1 MSNDE
6 LVLILSVG
14 LLSLAALGIGL
25 VAAWLSSHR
34 RTEPGATP
42 GAGRL
47 GLPRQP
53 DEPAPE
59 GDGDLVA
66 PRRAIRDRIVR
77 VVALSYLVAVAV
89 VAAVSGG
96 WGTDEATI
104 YLLVALGTLA
114 VVTLGDL
121 VADRVPAL
129 VRGWAEGTIAIVLV
143 TAITGLTGGILSP
156 FAAGYF
162 LIVGAAALSRDPL
175 APLAMAL
182 VSALAAAAVDLAVWP
197 RTGELWPAVVAA
209 VAFLGVTLLLVAT
222 IVAVAVREHL
232 RAQDATLRLARFDPL
247 TGLYNRTHFF
257 TELEREIRLAQRAGR
272 TFALLM
278 IDVDGLKPVNDQFG
292 HHYGDRL
299 LTGVTGVIRN
309 TVRATDT
316 PARYGGD
323 EFLVLLPE
331 TDAAGAYVV
340 AEKLRHDI
348 AGFTIQVSDRT
359 VRTSVSLGLVTY
371 PEDGTTADDLMTAA
385 DAALYEAKRSGRDR
399 IVGYTTRMER
409 VTTRMGGAE
418 RRIAT
423 PLNVEAPAAGSG
435 DGPTTDGHGTPPA
448 GPGVGGPASSGGG
461 GSAGA
466 PIGGPSSVVS
476 AGQAPWVTGTNAD
489 WETRGRARVAVP
501 MELGGRVAGPQP
513 GTPRVDPG
521 PAPGGTRRT

>member
-1 MSNDE
+1 VSNDE

-14 LLSLAALGIGL
+14 LLSLAALGVGL

-34 RTEPGATP
+34 QAEARTP
-42 GAGRL
+42 GAARMS
-47 GLPRQP
+47 LPRPP
-53 DEPAPE
+53 DDPSPE

-66 PRRAIRDRIVR
+66 PRRVIRDRVVR
-77 VVALSYLVAVAV
+77 VVALSYLVAVAMV
-89 VAAVSGG
+89 VAVSGG
-96 WGTDEATI
+96 WGADVATI

-114 VVTLGDL
+114 VVLLGDL
-121 VADRVPAL
+121 VVDRVPSI
-129 VRGWAEGTIAIVLV
+129 VRGWAEATVAIVLV

-162 LIVGAAALSRDPL
+162 LIVGAAGLSREVA
-175 APLAMAL
+175 APLVVAL
-182 VSALAAAAVDLAVWP
+182 VSAFAVAAVDLAVWP
-197 RTGELWPAVVAA
+197 HAGGLSTSVVAA
-209 VAFLGVTLLLVAT
+209 VAFLGTSLLLVAT
-222 IVAVAVREHL
+222 IVALTVREHL

-278 IDVDGLKPVNDQFG
+278 IDVDGLKPVNDAFG

-299 LTGVTGVIRN
+299 LTGVTGVIRS

-331 TDAAGAYVV
+331 TDAGGAYVV

-348 AGFTIQVSDRT
+348 AAFTIQVSDRT

-371 PEDGTTADDLMTAA
+371 PEDGTTVDALMTAA

-409 VTTRMGGAE
+409 VTTRIGGME
-418 RRIAT
+418 RR
-423 PLNVEAPAAGSG
+423 VV
-435 DGPTTDGHGTPPA
+435 PPA
-448 GPGVGGPASSGGG
+448 TSDASVPAPESP
-461 GSAGA
+461 AGA
-466 PIGGPSSVVS
+466 PGGPQPGATSAAGGSGATSSAASPATSAAGGSGAHVRS
-476 AGQAPWVTGTNAD
+476 AGQAPWLTGTNAD
-489 WETRGRARVAVP
+489 WETLGRARVAVP
-501 MELGGRVAGPQP
+501 IDQGEPSGTTGRSGRAV
-513 GTPRVDPG
+513 
-521 PAPGGTRRT
+521 

>member
-1 MSNDE
+1 VSNQE
-6 LVLILSVG
+6 LVLNLSVG
-14 LLSLAALGIGL
+14 LLSLAALGAGIA
-25 VAAWLSSHR
+25 AAWLSSPR
-34 RTEPGATP
+34 RGEAGTTAGGDTP
-42 GAGRL
+42 WPSEDARV
-47 GLPRQP
+47 
-53 DEPAPE
+53 E

-66 PRRAIRDRIVR
+66 PRRAIRDRVVR

-89 VAAVSGG
+89 VVAVSGG
-96 WGTDEATI
+96 WGADAATI
-104 YLLVALGTLA
+104 YVLVALGTLS
-114 VVTLGDL
+114 VVFLGDL
-121 VADRVPAL
+121 VPDRVPAM
-129 VRGWAEGTIAIVLV
+129 VRGWAEAGVAIVLV
-143 TAITGLTGGILSP
+143 TAITGLTGGVLSP
-156 FAAGYF
+156 FAVGFF
-162 LIVGAAALSRDPL
+162 LIVGAAAMSRDSL
-175 APLAMAL
+175 APILVAV
-182 VSALAAAAVDLAVWP
+182 VSALSVWAVDVLVWP
-197 RTGELWPAVVAA
+197 RTGDMSPAVVAA
-209 VAFLGVTLLLVAT
+209 ILFLGLALLLLAT
-222 IVAVAVREHL
+222 IVAVASREHE

-257 TELEREIRLAQRAGR
+257 TELEREIRLSQRAGR

-278 IDVDGLKPVNDQFG
+278 IDVDGLKPVNDAFG

-299 LTGVTGVIRN
+299 LTGVTGVIRS

-371 PEDGTTADDLMTAA
+371 PEDGTTVDALMAAA

-409 VTTRMGGAE
+409 VATRMGGTE
-418 RRIAT
+418 RRVVT
-423 PLNVEAPAAGSG
+423 PAPAEAVAEPVEAPPSTGQ
-435 DGPTTDGHGTPPA
+435 PT
-448 GPGVGGPASSGGG
+448 
-461 GSAGA
+461 
-466 PIGGPSSVVS
+466 VVA

-501 MELGGRVAGPQP
+501 VEPADQTGARGPSGRAV
-513 GTPRVDPG
+513 
-521 PAPGGTRRT
+521 